1 MVLCLSIITEGLNSG
16 IDMVRKQVIFI
27 RLTDQEGLRGVQENT
42 I

>member
-1 MVLCLSIITEGLNSG
+1 MVLCLWIITEGLNTE